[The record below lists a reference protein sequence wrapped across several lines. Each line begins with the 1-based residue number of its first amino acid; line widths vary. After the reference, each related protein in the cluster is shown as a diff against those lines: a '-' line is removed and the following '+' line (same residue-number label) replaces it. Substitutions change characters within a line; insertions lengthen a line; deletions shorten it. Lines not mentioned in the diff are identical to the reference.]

1 MFNEKSYVFN
11 LGNTPVTISTG
22 KIARQAGGS
31 VMVQAG
37 KTVLLLTA
45 TRSKE
50 VRDGQD
56 FFPLTVDYIEK
67 FYASGKFPGGFIKRE
82 SRPSTAEILIAR
94 LVDRPIRPLFPD
106 GFLNGVHIT
115 ITVMSFDEV
124 NMPENLAT
132 IGVSAALGLSDIP
145 FIGTVAG
152 VTVGYVDGQCV
163 LSPTAEQLENGA
175 IYLSVAGTKDA
186 ITMVEAGARE
196 VSEEIMLEAIMFGHD
211 RIKEICAEQD
221 KFLEQFNVQKYNF
234 VKKEVSPEV
243 KEFVEASKGKL
254 EEAILTDGKQE
265 RYDAIDELE
274 AQLLEGFTAR
284 YENGE
289 LPSEIAKEIKN
300 HYHELMKNIVRDAI
314 INKEYR
320 PDGRKTTEIRAIDV
334 EVDTLPMPH
343 GSALFT
349 RGETQA
355 LVTVTLGSKTDEQI
369 VDGME
374 DELRKKFFLH
384 YNFPPFSVG
393 EAGFMRAPGRREL
406 GHGSLA
412 ERALKYVMPEQ
423 EKFPY
428 TVRLVSEITESNGSS
443 SQASICGGSLALM
456 AAGVPIKST
465 VAGIAMGL
473 IKEGDAFTVLTDIQ
487 GLEDHLGD
495 MDFKVAGTREGI
507 TAIQMDIKIDGIDRE
522 VFKIALKQA
531 LDARLEIIDKMEA
544 VIKEARPEVAE
555 NAPKI
560 EYLKI
565 DTSKIAALIG
575 PGGKVIKGII
585 EETGVSIDIEDDG
598 SVAIFGRDP
607 EGMRR
612 ALELVKLQTQS
623 VELNAVYKGKVIKIA
638 KFGAFVEVLPGKEGL
653 LHISEISKER
663 VNNVEDVL
671 KEGQIV
677 DVKVI
682 TLEDENKFN
691 LSMKALVVE
700 EKKEENQ

>member
-37 KTVLLLTA
+37 KTVLLVTA

-355 LVTVTLGSKTDEQI
+355 LVIATLGTKDDEQI
-369 VDGME
+369 VDGL
-374 DELRKKFFLH
+374 DEEIKKKTYFLIKTSK
-384 YNFPPFSVG
+384 FSVRFQRI
-393 EAGFMRAPGRREL
+393 EATLMAPEKYIDEQYLSKVIGVGTNEDATSHLRDMDLNFSYSKPESVIAFLLQATTSEDDLILDYFAGSGTTCAVAHKMGRRYIGIEQMDYIEDCTVKRMKKVID
-406 GHGSLA
+406 GEEGGISKIVDWQGGGSFLYCEFLENA
-412 ERALKYVMPEQ
+412 NVLI
-423 EKFPY
+423 EKIQ
-428 TVRLVSEITESNGSS
+428 VATESD
-443 SQASICGGSLALM
+443 I
-456 AAGVPIKST
+456 ST
-465 VAGIAMGL
+465 
-473 IKEGDAFTVLTDIQ
+473 IKESIYSDERIVPYI
-487 GLEDHLGD
+487 
-495 MDFKVAGTREGI
+495 TREGLNKADEDFE
-507 TAIQMDIKIDGIDRE
+507 T
-522 VFKIALKQA
+522 LS
-531 LDARLEIIDKMEA
+531 LEDK
-544 VIKEARPEVAE
+544 K
-555 NAPKI
+555 K
-560 EYLKI
+560 
-565 DTSKIAALIG
+565 ALISLVDKSKLYVNYSDMEDQTF
-575 PGGKVIKGII
+575 KVSK
-585 EETGVSIDIEDDG
+585 SDK
-598 SVAIFGRDP
+598 IFT
-607 EGMRR
+607 
-612 ALELVKLQTQS
+612 KS
-623 VELNAVYKGKVIKIA
+623 FYK
-638 KFGAFVEVLPGKEGL
+638 EV
-653 LHISEISKER
+653 
-663 VNNVEDVL
+663 
-671 KEGQIV
+671 
-677 DVKVI
+677 
-682 TLEDENKFN
+682 
-691 LSMKALVVE
+691 
-700 EKKEENQ
+700 